1 MKTSREQL
9 YTGSLVELN
18 TTQGDIK
25 CVVIGFKAGLVAL
38 ATVDTNISR
47 DLVKAIHDEGN
58 SMHLREIACDDG
70 RTTYLSPSKLK
81 RTGYV
86 GYDDEKMNKMAPDA
100 RRCMAPRHK
109 KCSTVKHLGAFKCI
123 RENAQFF
130 TPNRFYWAFSGYN
143 DEECWEDDLWLYDD
157 SGVRHS
163 VSDKFLSV
171 HFEKEYLQDRL
182 LTKDL
187 YHKLQINK
195 YL

>member
-100 RRCMAPRHK
+100 RRCISNTHTLAIYK
-109 KCSTVKHLGAFKCI
+109 YQYSEI
-123 RENAQFF
+123 
-130 TPNRFYWAFSGYN
+130 
-143 DEECWEDDLWLYDD
+143 
-157 SGVRHS
+157 
-163 VSDKFLSV
+163 
-171 HFEKEYLQDRL
+171 
-182 LTKDL
+182 
-187 YHKLQINK
+187 INC
-195 YL
+195 